1 MTSRLC
7 PVDGKP
13 LIEVKLHGEIIDQC
27 PVCRGIWCDKGE
39 LERMVDRAAR
49 PLAMMWQKNGAR
61 KPFVLRNPKMQ
72 ARGENR
78 FCPLDGAELIHR
90 ERHGVAIDLCP
101 FCHGIW
107 LDADELQAI
116 ICLTAECLIQNH
128 KDDDFAT
135 VDLPLCREP
144 ERQVSRAA
152 AQVRRTLAYKG
163 YSTIDKPNTHQ
174 ILENILDVTET
185 STDVISEVLGNLF
198 GDF

>member
-1 MTSRLC
+1 
-7 PVDGKP
+7 
-13 LIEVKLHGEIIDQC
+13 
-27 PVCRGIWCDKGE
+27 
-39 LERMVDRAAR
+39 
-49 PLAMMWQKNGAR
+49 
-61 KPFVLRNPKMQ
+61 MQ
-72 ARGENR
+72 TRGENR

-116 ICLTAECLIQNH
+116 ICLTAECLIQDH
-128 KDDDFAT
+128 RHDDLTT

-152 AQVRRTLAYKG
+152 SQIRRTLAYQG
-163 YSTIDKPNTHQ
+163 YTTIDKPKDYRM
-174 ILENILDVTET
+174 IEDMLDIAEI